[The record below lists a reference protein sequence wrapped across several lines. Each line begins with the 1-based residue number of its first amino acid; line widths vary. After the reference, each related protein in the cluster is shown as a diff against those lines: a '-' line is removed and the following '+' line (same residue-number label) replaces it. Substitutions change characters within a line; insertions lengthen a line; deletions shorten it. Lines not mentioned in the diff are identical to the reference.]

1 LIYIKAYQNIPGA
14 LFRNTYSAL
23 VRTLR
28 SEAMMTTVTTLDQLA
43 YGRRAV
49 VVRIGGERALRR
61 RLLDMGLVTGETVTL
76 TAVAP
81 LGDPIEL
88 TVKGYRLSLRKAE
101 ARLVVVEPA

>member
-1 LIYIKAYQNIPGA
+1 
-14 LFRNTYSAL
+14 
-23 VRTLR
+23 
-28 SEAMMTTVTTLDQLA
+28 MTTTSSETTLDQLA
-43 YGRRAV
+43 RGRRAV

-61 RLLDMGLVTGETVTL
+61 RLLDMGLVTGEPVTL